1 MEAEKCQ
8 QDCTTGDK
16 HQRKYVENSIRL
28 SRSGE
33 LLFNETFV
41 NSLIVVILFIF
52 MNFVQLLQLKR
63 NCLNFNLIFLCLHDS
78 NASFQ
83 IYFQL

>member
-16 HQRKYVENSIRL
+16 HQRKYVENSIRF

-33 LLFNETFV
+33 SFFNETFV
-41 NSLIVVILFIF
+41 NSLIVVIVFIF
-52 MNFVQLLQLKR
+52 YEFCPIIAIETKLFEL
-63 NCLNFNLIFLCLHDS
+63 
-78 NASFQ
+78 
-83 IYFQL
+83 